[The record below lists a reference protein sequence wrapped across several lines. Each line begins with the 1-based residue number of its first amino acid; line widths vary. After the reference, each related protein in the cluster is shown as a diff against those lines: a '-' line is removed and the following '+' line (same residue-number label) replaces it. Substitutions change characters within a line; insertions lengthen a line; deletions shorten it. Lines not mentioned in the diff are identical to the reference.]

1 VQFEISHEIDAPLD
15 ALELALMSPDLG
27 PLVGHAMESLESV
40 QTLTHEVDD
49 DGFHRVWR
57 FQARAPINV
66 LRGYEITRDMM
77 SWDEEWTYRHRDHSA
92 RFNVIPRPGVDMDA
106 AWRQRFESHGTYR
119 LDPLADGRTRRT
131 VSGTMRIDLK
141 LIGKVVERFA
151 VAELKKAYE
160 VEAGVL
166 LSLCSVP

>member
-57 FQARAPINV
+57 FQARAPIKV